1 MPRMIYNMET
11 LLQVRDLNE
20 SLAFYVDLLGFKIH
34 GKFPESAPTWAG
46 LASGNARVMLST
58 FARVAEPALT
68 GEIYMYPDD
77 LDVAWERLKDAA
89 PVVEEPVTR
98 EYGMR
103 EFSVRDPNGYLI
115 TFAQS
120 TEPHD
125 HDHPHDGEHDHAH
138 DGEHDHT
145 H

>member
-1 MPRMIYNMET
+1 MPRMVYNMQT
-11 LLQVRDLNE
+11 LLQVRDLKE
-20 SLAFYVDLLGFKIH
+20 SLAFYVDVLGFKVD
-34 GKFPESAPTWAG
+34 GMFPENAPTWAG

-58 FARVAEPALT
+58 FDRVSEPTLT

-77 LDVAWERLKDAA
+77 LDAAWERLKDAA
-89 PVVEEPVTR
+89 PVVETPITR

-120 TEPHD
+120 TGPHD
-125 HDHPHDGEHDHAH
+125 HDHPHEGEHDHSH
-138 DGEHDHT
+138 
-145 H
+145 